1 MEFFEFTGQTRLGG
15 GIHAINK
22 ESSVQVVE
30 LVLQGAGEEA
40 GGDKV
45 EFPAIEMIGADS
57 DRRGPADGG
66 LDFWKAEAAFGAG
79 DFPRGLAEDRVK
91 QDQGHPLVE
100 VLRLPVDEEFR
111 RLFTGADIHYSQLNR
126 ATHLLRGQAHA
137 VGDVHGLDHVGS
149 KLLQLGGDAVDALA
163 FFAEHGVPKF
173 DDFQNHCPQYSRE
186 VSSSQ
191 VVKFV
196 LGNRFMPLMIYL
208 DRLLRLLVVPFDHL
222 GTAWPILPVYTT
234 LILGELYKSKIGFS
248 HAVGN
253 GFVMLWTGLNW
264 ARHLSRVSKLS
275 YLFDA
280 RVLAWVVA
288 AAVIGL
294 GLFTILLGFRRK
306 DKALC
311 ELLGH
316 TRFSCYF
323 LITFYPMQ
331 AGLVRWEWSTLAA
344 ILIWAI
350 PSWVLI
356 YVMGRVAAK
365 WVG

>member
-1 MEFFEFTGQTRLGG
+1 LEFFQFASQTRLGG
-15 GIHAINK
+15 GVHAIDK
-22 ESSVQVVE
+22 ENSVQVIE
-30 LVLQGAGEEA
+30 FVLQGAGEEA
-40 GGDKV
+40 GRDKV
-45 EFPAIEMIGADS
+45 EFPSIEMIGADG
-57 DRRGPADGG
+57 DRGGPADGR
-66 LDFWKAEAAFGAG
+66 LDLWKAETTFSAG
-79 DFPRGLAEDRVK
+79 DFPRGLAEDRVEE
-91 QDQGHPLVE
+91 DQGHPLVE
-100 VLRLPVDEEFR
+100 VLQLPIDEEFG
-111 RLFTGADIHYSQLNR
+111 RLFTGADVHHRQLNR
-126 ATHLLRGQAHA
+126 APHLLGRQANA
-137 VGDVHGLDHVGS
+137 VGDVHGLHHVGG
-149 KLLQLGGDAVDALA
+149 KLLELSGDAVDALA

-173 DDFQNHCPQYSRE
+173 DDFQNHSAQYSRE

-196 LGNRFMPLMIYL
+196 LGKPCMPLMIYF

-294 GLFTILLGFRRK
+294 GVFTILLGFRRK

-331 AGLVRWEWSTLAA
+331 AGLIRWEWTTLAA

-356 YVMGRVAAK
+356 YLMGRVAAK

>member
-1 MEFFEFTGQTRLGG
+1 MVEF
-15 GIHAINK
+15 
-22 ESSVQVVE
+22 
-30 LVLQGAGEEA
+30 VLQGTGEEA
-40 GGDKV
+40 GGDEV
-45 EFPAIEMIGADS
+45 EFPPIEMIGVDG
-57 DRRGPADGG
+57 DRCGPANGR
-66 LDFWKAEAAFGAG
+66 LDLRKAETAFGTG
-79 DFPRGLAEDRVK
+79 HFPGGLAEDWIE
-91 QDQGHPLVE
+91 QHQGHPLVE
-100 VLRLPVDEEFR
+100 VLRLPIDEEFR
-111 RLFTGADIHYSQLNR
+111 RLFTGADIHHRQQDR
-126 ATHLLRGQAHA
+126 APDLLRCQADA
-137 VGDVHGLDHVGS
+137 VGDVHGLHHVGG
-149 KLLQLGGDAVDALA
+149 KLLQVRSDAVDVQA

-173 DDFQNHCPQYSRE
+173 DDFQNHCRQYSRE

-196 LGNRFMPLMIYL
+196 LGNRSMPLMIYL

-294 GLFTILLGFRRK
+294 GVFTILLGFRRK

-331 AGLVRWEWSTLAA
+331 AGLIRWEWSTLAA

-356 YVMGRVAAK
+356 YIMGRVAAK